1 MSDEEEEP
9 SEIVVKASQDTGEEK
24 IPINIGERRRK
35 RKERFSLK
43 LIELL
48 QKYKSILLI
57 NIDNVGSLQMAQV
70 RIANRGRAVF
80 LMGKNTLI
88 RRIIKTQVESDP
100 RLNALL
106 PHIRGNVGLVFTD
119 ADLVEVRDAIVSHQV
134 PAAAKTGAIAPVDV
148 WVPPGPTGMD
158 PGQTSFFQALNIAT
172 KIMRGCIEI
181 IAKVH
186 LVHAGEKVSASHVA
200 LLTKLGIKP
209 FFYGIKV
216 IKVYDDGD
224 VYSSAVMD
232 FSDQL
237 LLGKF
242 FNSVRKLAAI
252 TMDIGYPNLAALP
265 HHFTNAMKKIVAIA
279 LETDYMFTEAELYKD
294 MIENPE
300 KYGGGGGGGGG
311 GGDAAAEDAKEAE
324 EAAPAEEEEE
334 SSEGGLGG
342 GGGLFGDSDDG
353 DGDY

>member
-9 SEIVVKASQDTGEEK
+9 SEVVVKATADTGEEK
-24 IPINIGERRRK
+24 IAIPVGERRKK
-35 RKERFSLK
+35 RKERFQK
-43 LIELL
+43 RLIELL
-48 QKYKSILLI
+48 AKYKSILLI

-88 RRIIKTQVESDP
+88 RRIMKMQSDSDP
-100 RLNALL
+100 RLNNLI

-119 ADLVEVRDAIVSHQV
+119 ADLVEVRDAIVAHQV

-186 LVHAGEKVSASHVA
+186 LVGVGEKVSASHVA

-224 VYSSAVMD
+224 VYSSAVMTLAMISFWASFLILSGNLQQSRWILD
-232 FSDQL
+232 IQILQHFLTTL
-237 LLGKF
+237 L
-242 FNSVRKLAAI
+242 
-252 TMDIGYPNLAALP
+252 MQ
-265 HHFTNAMKKIVAIA
+265 
-279 LETDYMFTEAELYKD
+279 
-294 MIENPE
+294 
-300 KYGGGGGGGGG
+300 
-311 GGDAAAEDAKEAE
+311 
-324 EAAPAEEEEE
+324 
-334 SSEGGLGG
+334 
-342 GGGLFGDSDDG
+342 
-353 DGDY
+353 